1 MQKQPKSI
9 RNIPTELELLYDPFE
24 FEPDFPV
31 KGLGKYTYTIDS
43 NPLTHLHYHNALE
56 IGYCLSGTG
65 IFIVDDKVIPFSA
78 GDVSIIFQNE
88 LHIAKSNPENPS
100 VWYFVT
106 LDPVQLLRDMT
117 GEGLLKIMNCLKG
130 CQSFKNIVS
139 SEDDA
144 GIVNTV
150 KLVIEEMQKAGD
162 MHEAAVKGLVLC
174 LLSKLSRLI
183 SPINIGNKQARH
195 NTVLRISPVLN
206 HIFKNYNK
214 RIDIPKLAELCGMS
228 VTNFRRTFIKAMGTA
243 PYDYICGFRIRMASV
258 LLTGTDTPVLDISML
273 VGYDSLS
280 SFNRH
285 FKKIMKM
292 SPRDWRQLNTRS
304 NIAVASLQ
312 QPHK

>member
-9 RNIPTELELLYDPFE
+9 KRLSTELELLYVPFE
-24 FEPDFPV
+24 FEPYFPV
-31 KGLGKYTYTIDS
+31 KGMGKYTHTLDS
-43 NPLTHLHYHNALE
+43 SPLTYLHYHNALE
-56 IGYCLSGTG
+56 IGYCISGSG

-88 LHIAKSNPENPS
+88 IHIAKSHPEYPS

-106 LDPVQLLRDMT
+106 LDPIQLLRDMA
-117 GEGLLKIMNCLKG
+117 GDGLLRIMNCLNG

-139 SEDDA
+139 SEDDS

-150 KLVIEEMQKAGD
+150 RIIIEEMQSAED

-183 SPINIGNKQARH
+183 SPINTGNKQSKH

-206 HIFKNYNK
+206 YIFKNYHQQLE
-214 RIDIPKLAELCGMS
+214 IPKLAALCGMS

-243 PYDYICGFRIRMASV
+243 PYDYICDFRIRMAAV
-258 LLTGTDTPVLDISML
+258 MLTGTDTPVLDVSML
-273 VGYDSLS
+273 VGYQSLS

-292 SPRDWRQLNTRS
+292 TPRDWRQLNTRS
-304 NIAVASLQ
+304 HTAAALLQ
-312 QPHK
+312 QSHD

>member
-9 RNIPTELELLYDPFE
+9 KRFSTELELLYDPFE
-24 FEPDFPV
+24 FESDFPV

-43 NPLTHLHYHNALE
+43 NPLTYLHYHNALE
-56 IGYCLSGTG
+56 IGYCISGSG
-65 IFIVDDKVIPFSA
+65 IFVVDDKVIPFSA
-78 GDVSIIFQNE
+78 GDVSIIFHNE
-88 LHIAKSNPENPS
+88 IHIAKSHPENPS

-106 LDPVQLLRDMT
+106 LDPVQLLRDMA
-117 GEGLLKIMNCLKG
+117 GDGLLRIMNCLNG
-130 CQSFKNIVS
+130 SQGFKNIVS
-139 SEDDA
+139 SEDDP

-150 KLVIEEMQKAGD
+150 RIIIEEMQGAGD
-162 MHEAAVKGLVLC
+162 MHQAAVKGLVLC

-183 SPINIGNKQARH
+183 SPINTGNNQFKR

-206 HIFKNYNK
+206 HILKNYNK

-243 PYDYICGFRIRMASV
+243 PYDYICDFRIRMASV
-258 LLTGTDTPVLDISML
+258 MLTGTDTPVLEVSML
-273 VGYDSLS
+273 VGYESLS

-292 SPRDWRQLNTRS
+292 TPRDWRQQNSKSHVTGAL
-304 NIAVASLQ
+304 LQ
-312 QPHK
+312 QPHD